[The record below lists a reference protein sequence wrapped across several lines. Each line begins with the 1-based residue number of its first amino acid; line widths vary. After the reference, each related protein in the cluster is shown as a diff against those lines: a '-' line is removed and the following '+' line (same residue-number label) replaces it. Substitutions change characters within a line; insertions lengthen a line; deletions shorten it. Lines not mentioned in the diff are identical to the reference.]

1 MEDTDI
7 IQLYWARDEGAIAA
21 TDEKYGTLCR
31 SLSHNILA
39 SREDAEECVNDTW
52 HRAWNTMPPQ
62 RPASLRAYLVR
73 LVRNLSIDRWR
84 ARKSQKRGEGL
95 EALVLELE
103 DCVPAVPS
111 AEEET
116 EARELSRT
124 IDRWLDGLPREDR
137 VLFVR
142 RYWYGQRLD
151 ELSGQLGWSPNR
163 GSQRLLRLRT
173 GLKRYLERE
182 GVVL

>member
-1 MEDTDI
+1 MRQRHLAPGLE
-7 IQLYWARDEGAIAA
+7 YHASPAA
-21 TDEKYGTLCR
+21 CLPAG
-31 SLSHNILA
+31 LSGPIGPQFVHRPLA
-39 SREDAEECVNDTW
+39 G
-52 HRAWNTMPPQ
+52 P
-62 RPASLRAYLVR
+62 
-73 LVRNLSIDRWR
+73 
-84 ARKSQKRGEGL
+84 

-163 GSQRLLRLRT
+163 VSQRLLRLRT

>member
-1 MEDTDI
+1 MC
-7 IQLYWARDEGAIAA
+7 QP
-21 TDEKYGTLCR
+21 
-31 SLSHNILA
+31 S
-39 SREDAEECVNDTW
+39 
-52 HRAWNTMPPQ
+52 
-62 RPASLRAYLVR
+62 PAPRR
-73 LVRNLSIDRWR
+73 R
-84 ARKSQKRGEGL
+84 Q
-95 EALVLELE
+95 
-103 DCVPAVPS
+103 
-111 AEEET
+111 
-116 EARELSRT
+116 ARELSRT

-163 GSQRLLRLRT
+163 VSQRLLRLRT

>member
-1 MEDTDI
+1 MAFDIQEELKKLPGKPGVYLMHDADDTI
-7 IQLYWARDEGAIAA
+7 IYVGKAISLKNRVRQYFQTSRNKGPKIERMVTHIARFEYIV
-21 TDEKYGTLCR
+21 TDSE
-31 SLSHNILA
+31 
-39 SREDAEECVNDTW
+39 
-52 HRAWNTMPPQ
+52 
-62 RPASLRAYLVR
+62 
-73 LVRNLSIDRWR
+73 
-84 ARKSQKRGEGL
+84 L

-103 DCVPAVPS
+103 DCVPAAPS

-151 ELSGQLGWSPNR
+151 ELSGQLGWPPNR
-163 GSQRLLRLRT
+163 VSQRLLRLRT

>member
-1 MEDTDI
+1 MEDNQI
-7 IQLYWARDEGAIAA
+7 IDLYWARDQRAI
-21 TDEKYGTLCR
+21 DETSGKYGGFL
-31 SLSHNILA
+31 LQLAWNILRSHA
-39 SREDAEECVNDTW
+39 DAEECVNDTW

-116 EARELSRT
+116 EARELSLT

-163 GSQRLLRLRT
+163 VSQRLLRLRT

>member
-1 MEDTDI
+1 MDDQQI
-7 IQLYWARDEGAIAA
+7 VDLYWARSEQAIQ
-21 TDEKYGTLCR
+21 ESEYKYGAFCR
-31 SLSHNILA
+31 SIARNILLQ
-39 SREDAEECVNDTW
+39 EQDAEECVNDTW

-163 GSQRLLRLRT
+163 VSQRLLRLRT

>member
-1 MEDTDI
+1 MEDHKI
-7 IQLYWARDEGAIAA
+7 IDLYWARSEEAILATADTYGGYCAAIAW
-21 TDEKYGTLCR
+21 
-31 SLSHNILA
+31 NILH
-39 SREDAEECVNDTW
+39 SREDTEECVNDTW

-84 ARKSQKRGEGL
+84 AQKSQKRGEGL

-163 GSQRLLRLRT
+163 VSQRLLRLRT

>member
-1 MEDTDI
+1 MRAKVNENCIGCGLCAGTCPDVFQMT
-7 IQLYWARDEGAIAA
+7 DEGVA
-21 TDEKYGTLCR
+21 
-31 SLSHNILA
+31 
-39 SREDAEECVNDTW
+39 
-52 HRAWNTMPPQ
+52 RAQ
-62 RPASLRAYLVR
+62 
-73 LVRNLSIDRWR
+73 
-84 ARKSQKRGEGL
+84 EGPVAPEL

-163 GSQRLLRLRT
+163 VSQRLLRLRT